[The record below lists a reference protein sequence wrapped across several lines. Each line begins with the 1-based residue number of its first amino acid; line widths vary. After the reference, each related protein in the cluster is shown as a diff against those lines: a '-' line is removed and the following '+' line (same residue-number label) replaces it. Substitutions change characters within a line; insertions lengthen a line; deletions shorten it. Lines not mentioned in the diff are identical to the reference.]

1 MYLLGFFNVFH
12 VWRCTLPWLADW
24 QRQLHRCDFEGYPC
38 RHLLRWNSLWQFE
51 SEHWAWSRGTLASRD
66 IFRHATFPIFFL
78 PEFIISS
85 RISSSPV
92 SWGAPSSARD
102 WRSAKKHPHISSFDS
117 KLFLTFL
124 VTLVLGVRSPVSND
138 HKILDLVRLSLKQTW
153 GLARNKFSKQHD
165 IPISHL
171 GVEDPSLSPES
182 WCIWW
187 LLSPSQERLQN
198 EEPAQRRQWPVLR
211 GSGQVMQYAMDS
223 TKPCYRQVWFLGFR
237 RRILWNYIWPRK
249 PHMTSAHVMLW
260 GHLQF
265 PHFRL
270 IEDGDMYASIFN
282 TYLVFFYLPL
292 HVHTYLVR
300 IVWQV
305 TYLCIVCLIRKP
317 RSAGASVLSVLW
329 LGRFRLRP
337 TMERCSTSLWFAL
350 LCHCCFFVPSTFL
363 ECCLPWIS

>member
-223 TKPCYRQVWFLGFR
+223 TKPCYRQVWFLVARFTLLLKQSQVDQG
-237 RRILWNYIWPRK
+237 K
-249 PHMTSAHVMLW
+249 TSCSFQKRAKESLKKF
-260 GHLQF
+260 LF
-265 PHFRL
+265 
-270 IEDGDMYASIFN
+270 
-282 TYLVFFYLPL
+282 
-292 HVHTYLVR
+292 
-300 IVWQV
+300 
-305 TYLCIVCLIRKP
+305 
-317 RSAGASVLSVLW
+317 SVS
-329 LGRFRLRP
+329 F
-337 TMERCSTSLWFAL
+337 L
-350 LCHCCFFVPSTFL
+350 LCNPKFWTIIR
-363 ECCLPWIS
+363 ECIIRVVGFMNK